1 MFALHFHG
9 DFAMVLGLRV
19 VGLIMHLASTWLIY
33 SISGRLQIPGIVLSP
48 ERRLRAVLAF
58 AWNPLLL
65 LEACMN
71 AHNDTTLL
79 FLLLLSLWLLVG
91 RQVTVRTSVGAML
104 ILAVGT
110 CLQVDVALFIPGML
124 LFLWKQPNNN
134 RGRLHL

>member
-1 MFALHFHG
+1 
-9 DFAMVLGLRV
+9 MVLGLLA
-19 VGLIMHLASTWLIY
+19 VGLTMHLASTWLIY

-79 FLLLLSLWLLVG
+79 FLLLLSLWLLVR

-110 CLQVDVALFIPGML
+110 FLKMNGAPLLSRGPLFS
-124 LFLWKQPNNN
+124 WNQQPP
-134 RGRLHL
+134 RHRSPLSVSGFARP